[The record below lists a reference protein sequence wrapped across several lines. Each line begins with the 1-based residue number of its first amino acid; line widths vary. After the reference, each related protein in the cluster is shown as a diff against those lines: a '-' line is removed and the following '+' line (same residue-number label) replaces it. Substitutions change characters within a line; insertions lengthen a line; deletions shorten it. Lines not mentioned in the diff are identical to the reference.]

1 MAEVTSFVNM
11 QSRKRKDENAK
22 IKAARQWSLLSMM
35 VLLIALTGCDGFFVP
50 PDNSGGGST
59 SNNRMYVAN
68 ATTSSLSA
76 FTIGTNTLTVI
87 SGSPISLAYVPV
99 SAVVTP
105 SNSFLYVAGPGAI
118 FRYTINSDGT
128 LTTPSTGAAVSAVS
142 AVSLAV
148 SPDGKWLFGLDN
160 TTTVLD
166 EFQIDSST
174 GALSAIAATPYS
186 VPNATIAPKEVKV
199 SPAGNLV
206 FIALGTGGDV
216 VFTLNTSTGAVANSQ
231 TLAPITSTS
240 DNGLAIDSTGSY
252 LYIARSGA
260 SGGVGVYSIGAGGV
274 LNSIAG
280 SPFAAGTSPNS
291 VVLDSTG
298 KYVYVSNRGDGTI
311 SGYSIGSGSLLTAL
325 NGSPYTSGSLLTS
338 LAVDKSGKYLLAGAF
353 GGGPDLS
360 MYSFD
365 GTSGGKL
372 NLATSAASGTDPA
385 GVVSIALT
393 H

>member
-1 MAEVTSFVNM
+1 
-11 QSRKRKDENAK
+11 
-22 IKAARQWSLLSMM
+22 
-35 VLLIALTGCDGFFVP
+35 
-50 PDNSGGGST
+50 
-59 SNNRMYVAN
+59 
-68 ATTSSLSA
+68 
-76 FTIGTNTLTVI
+76 
-87 SGSPISLAYVPV
+87 
-99 SAVVTP
+99 
-105 SNSFLYVAGPGAI
+105 
-118 FRYTINSDGT
+118 
-128 LTTPSTGAAVSAVS
+128 
-142 AVSLAV
+142 
-148 SPDGKWLFGLDN
+148 LFGLDN
-160 TTTVLD
+160 TTLVLD

-174 GALSAIAATPYS
+174 GSLSAIAATPYS
-186 VPNATIAPKEVKV
+186 VGNAVVAQKEVKV

-231 TLAPITSTS
+231 TLAPTTSSS
-240 DNGLAIDSTGSY
+240 DNGLAIDSTGSF

-260 SGGVGVYSIGAGGV
+260 GGGLAVYSIGAGGV

-280 SPFAAGTSPNS
+280 SPFAAGNSPNS

-372 NLATSAASGTDPA
+372 NLTTSAASGTDPA

>member
-1 MAEVTSFVNM
+1 MVEVTSFVNT
-11 QSRKRKDENAK
+11 QSRNDRIAK
-22 IKAARQWSLLSMM
+22 IKAARQRSLLSMT

-59 SNNRMYVAN
+59 TNNRMYVAN

-76 FTIGTNTLTVI
+76 FTIGTNTLTAI
-87 SGSPISLAYVPV
+87 SGSPISLSYVPV

-105 SNSFLYVAGPGAI
+105 SNSFLYLAGPGAI

-160 TTTVLD
+160 TTLVLD

-174 GALSAIAATPYS
+174 GSLSAIAATPYS
-186 VPNATIAPKEVKV
+186 VGNAVVAQKEVKV

-231 TLAPITSTS
+231 TLAPTTTSS
-240 DNGLAIDSTGSY
+240 DNGLAIDSTGSF

-260 SGGVGVYSIGAGGV
+260 GGGLAVYSIGAGGV

-280 SPFAAGTSPNS
+280 SPFAAGNSPNS

-372 NLATSAASGTDPA
+372 NLTTSAASGTDPA